1 VEEGQAKEAVM
12 ALDTQQPAAPMKPRQ
27 SVASRRVGYGF
38 SVAINAVMLVLI
50 NAWPGWDVLP
60 FLTQDFSKVLGL
72 VNASIAVGLA
82 VNVMYLVADPVWF
95 KALGDLLVTAVG
107 IAAMWAMWR
116 VFPFDFGAGFPWETL
131 VRIGLILGLVGSGI
145 AIIVQVVTLTRA
157 NAQATKMQNG

>member
-1 VEEGQAKEAVM
+1 M
-12 ALDTQQPAAPMKPRQ
+12 ALDTQQPAAPVKPRQ
-27 SVASRRVGYGF
+27 SVASRRVGYGV
-38 SVAINAVMLVLI
+38 SVAINAVMLFLI

-95 KALGDLLVTAVG
+95 KALGDLLVTSVG
-107 IAAMWAMWR
+107 IAAMWAMWK
-116 VFPFDFGAGFPWETL
+116 VFPFDFGTGPWDTL